1 MNSDANCYGPNE
13 TDLELVKR
21 AQRGDSEAFAAL
33 FHAHKARIYSICLRM
48 TNNTAQ
54 AEDLTQDAFL
64 QVFRKLS
71 TFKGNS
77 ALSTWLYRIAVNT
90 VLMHFRKKALKQV
103 SLDEPSS
110 HDAKM
115 VRREY
120 GSRDG
125 RLSGSVD
132 RITLTRAIKDL
143 PAGYRTIFLLHE
155 VEGYEH
161 QEIAKILDCSVGN
174 SKSQLHKAKL
184 RIREFLAEPGKAANR
199 SAGGNRAG
207 DSPRASART
216 HVRNSVLPKLSECRR
231 ERPARAGSHR
241 KPREYIR
248 NSQSGRVKRG
258 RFLIDT
264 KIARLCSAG
273 QPRGF
278 PYVLRL
284 QTHERDARAHIN

>member
-1 MNSDANCYGPNE
+1 MNQTISTEAVSQDANAAVRTA

-21 AQRGDSEAFAAL
+21 AQQGDSEAFASL
-33 FHAHKARIYSICLRM
+33 FHAHKARIYSVCLRM

-64 QVFRKLS
+64 QVFRKLN

-90 VLMHFRKKALKQV
+90 VLMHFRKKALKQI
-103 SLDEPSS
+103 SLDEPSN

-155 VEGYEH
+155 VDGYEH
-161 QEIAKILDCSVGN
+161 QEIAKILKCSVGN

-184 RIREFLAEPGKAANR
+184 RIREFLADTGKSVETMADVQEIRQEAAPMR
-199 SAGGNRAG
+199 QRRA
-207 DSPRASART
+207 PRPALGFAEAASA
-216 HVRNSVLPKLSECRR
+216 
-231 ERPARAGSHR
+231 
-241 KPREYIR
+241 
-248 NSQSGRVKRG
+248 
-258 RFLIDT
+258 
-264 KIARLCSAG
+264 
-273 QPRGF
+273 
-278 PYVLRL
+278 
-284 QTHERDARAHIN
+284 

>member
-1 MNSDANCYGPNE
+1 MKPDVMTKDVAASEDSSTRRTTYSDV
-13 TDLELVKR
+13 ELVKR
-21 AQRGDSEAFAAL
+21 AQRGEPEAFADL

-90 VLMHFRKKALKQV
+90 VLMHFRKKALKQI

-110 HDAKM
+110 HDATT

-120 GSRDG
+120 GSRDC
-125 RLSGSVD
+125 RLSGAVD

-184 RIREFLAEPGKAANR
+184 RIREFLAEPGANAVTVQVQDAGEEKAVPSR
-199 SAGGNRAG
+199 KSSRA
-207 DSPRASART
+207 AINFAEAA
-216 HVRNSVLPKLSECRR
+216 SVLS
-231 ERPARAGSHR
+231 
-241 KPREYIR
+241 
-248 NSQSGRVKRG
+248 
-258 RFLIDT
+258 
-264 KIARLCSAG
+264 
-273 QPRGF
+273 
-278 PYVLRL
+278 
-284 QTHERDARAHIN
+284 

>member
-1 MNSDANCYGPNE
+1 MNQTISTETVSQDANAAVRTA

-21 AQRGDSEAFAAL
+21 AQQGDSEAFASL
-33 FHAHKARIYSICLRM
+33 FHAHKARIYSVCLRM

-64 QVFRKLS
+64 QVFRKLN

-155 VEGYEH
+155 VDGYEH
-161 QEIAKILDCSVGN
+161 QEIAKILKCSVGN

-184 RIREFLAEPGKAANR
+184 RIREFLADTGK
-199 SAGGNRAG
+199 SADTMADVQEITQEATPMRQRRV
-207 DSPRASART
+207 PRPAMDFSEAASA
-216 HVRNSVLPKLSECRR
+216 
-231 ERPARAGSHR
+231 
-241 KPREYIR
+241 
-248 NSQSGRVKRG
+248 
-258 RFLIDT
+258 
-264 KIARLCSAG
+264 
-273 QPRGF
+273 
-278 PYVLRL
+278 
-284 QTHERDARAHIN
+284 